1 MTLRAAK
8 KERAMRRD
16 HGEELEDSDP
26 VADDDG
32 LSTDTM
38 SDTVDNSGQQLTTVD
53 VEPIPTALL
62 DSSIRL
68 RAAMAASAHALM
80 ATTTPTQ
87 SAAVVE
93 EDTASVLSCGSTLPG
108 VEGEI
113 VPLPSV
119 SVMVGDRT
127 VVIVEVEP
135 RVDVPE
141 GEVQAGPAAVL
152 VTQADSQLVS

>member
-1 MTLRAAK
+1 MAESTSALITA
-8 KERAMRRD
+8 
-16 HGEELEDSDP
+16 ELLPTVPES
-26 VADDDG
+26 
-32 LSTDTM
+32 ST
-38 SDTVDNSGQQLTTVD
+38 V
-53 VEPIPTALL
+53 
-62 DSSIRL
+62 SS
-68 RAAMAASAHALM
+68 SS
-80 ATTTPTQ
+80 Q

-119 SVMVGDRT
+119 SVTVGDRT

-135 RVDVPE
+135 RVDVPK

-152 VTQADSQLVS
+152 VTQADSQPASCSGVGKWRSKIKLKLSQLVTHLEPREIMLEP